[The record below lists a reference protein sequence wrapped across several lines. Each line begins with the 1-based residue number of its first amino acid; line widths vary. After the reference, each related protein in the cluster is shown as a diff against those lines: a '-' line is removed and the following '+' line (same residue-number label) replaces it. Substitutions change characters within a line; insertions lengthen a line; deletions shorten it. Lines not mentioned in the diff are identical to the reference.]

1 MSSFKKR
8 SFSAKNFNWII
19 TYILISILSVAVI
32 FAFAKIDK
40 NEDTKTLGSSSLTYA
55 IGLLDAEGEYEQGTS
70 SIYMKDYQS
79 VDGLTVEL
87 KDKATVTYKL
97 FFYDENKDFVDMTSD
112 LSLNY
117 DSSSIPETAEYFR
130 IMITPI
136 NDAEVSFFEIYNYA
150 RQLIVSVNK

>member
-8 SFSAKNFNWII
+8 MSASNIKWII
-19 TYILISILSVAVI
+19 TFTLISILSIAVI
-32 FAFAKIDK
+32 FAFVKIDK
-40 NEDTKTLGSSSLTYA
+40 NETTKTLGTSSFTYA

-70 SIYMKDYQS
+70 SIYLKDYQS
-79 VDGLTVEL
+79 VDGLTVKI

-117 DSSSIPETAEYFR
+117 DSSSTPETAEYFR
-130 IMITPI
+130 IMITPT
-136 NDAEVSFFEIYNYA
+136 NDAEVSFFEINDYA
-150 RQLIVSVNK
+150 GQLTVSVNK